1 MPEPSQFDR
10 DLSLAR
16 VPSDTDALRFTGAF
30 AERWFIDR
38 AVRGGQVIAAV
49 VRAIE
54 AAVGD
59 PERTL
64 RSITHHYLL
73 PATAGPFSIEVSIDR
88 HGRTLT
94 NVSATLRQDGKVVGS
109 SLAALGATWDSY
121 EWDHPTMPAV
131 PAPEQ
136 CPDFWGGTGGF
147 VNLHRQWEYGHAI
160 GPRLR
165 SSTLG
170 DPARPETVSGGW
182 LRLKD
187 PRPVD
192 AALAACLTDTWPPGV
207 FAHLGDEPVI
217 FPTVDLTVQLL
228 RPLPEAGDDGTGHCL
243 VWHRLD
249 TARAGWVLQD
259 TEVWTQRGVLI
270 ARGRQ
275 HALLIRR

>member
-1 MPEPSQFDR
+1 MTEPSQFDR
-10 DLSLAR
+10 DLTLTR
-16 VPSDTDALRFTGAF
+16 VPAEGETARYQGAF
-30 AERWFIDR
+30 EDRWFIDR
-38 AVRGGQVIAAV
+38 AVHGGQVIAAV

-59 PERTL
+59 PTRSL

-73 PATAGPFSIEVSIDR
+73 PATAGPFTIDVSTDR

-109 SLAALGATWDSY
+109 SLAALGTTWDSF
-121 EWDHPTMPAV
+121 EWDHTTMPEV
-131 PAPEQ
+131 PPPDQ
-136 CPDFWGGTGGF
+136 CPDFWGGGGGF
-147 VNLHRQWEYGHAI
+147 VNLHRQWQYGHAI
-160 GPRLR
+160 GPRMR
-165 SSTLG
+165 SSTLR
-170 DPARPETVSGGW
+170 DPSRRETVSGGW

-207 FAHLGDEPVI
+207 FAHLGEDPVI
-217 FPTVDLTVQLL
+217 FPTVDLTVQLMGA
-228 RPLPEAGDDGTGHCL
+228 LPAADDDGTEHCL

-249 TARAGWVLQD
+249 TSRSGWVLQD
-259 TEVWTQRGVLI
+259 TEVWTQRGKLI